1 MKADRCAGPP
11 MFVGRDDLVSNAL
24 FRPRAIAGPETDI
37 ERASGCAGGSD
48 VELWK
53 IEGAGHIPL
62 WNERRWPTAALDF
75 LLRHRRAA
83 PP

>member
-1 MKADRCAGPP
+1 
-11 MFVGRDDLVSNAL
+11 VGRK
-24 FRPRAIAGPETDI
+24 PEQR
-37 ERASGCAGGSD
+37 EELWRCEPYH

-75 LLRHRRAA
+75 LLRHRRAS
-83 PP
+83 PL